1 MWNCWVVS
9 VSCPHLFF
17 LLLCC
22 SIPASGSTL
31 AAFPLSVRSC
41 SAELSFSS
49 MVQCSV
55 VCCSAADMSSPLSS
69 SPFAVF
75 PLDAPIQQQQ
85 QDSLQLQSPSPTHT
99 FFDSALLSLSPC
111 LFLALIL
118 TSPFIFL
125 SSFALLSSKRSRT
138 SAHFSSL
145 ALTPAHPLDSFLQL
159 FAPRCLW
166 IIVQLS
172 TVIYISPWPTSVFLD
187 TT

>member
-49 MVQCSV
+49 MVQWSV

-85 QDSLQLQSPSPTHT
+85 DSLQLE
-99 FFDSALLSLSPC
+99 SLSHTYFFRLC
-111 LFLALIL
+111 AAL
-118 TSPFIFL
+118 PFSLLVL
-125 SSFALLSSKRSRT
+125 SSHFNLS
-138 SAHFSSL
+138 FYL
-145 ALTPAHPLDSFLQL
+145 PVLICPPL
-159 FAPRCLW
+159 
-166 IIVQLS
+166 I
-172 TVIYISPWPTSVFLD
+172 
-187 TT
+187 

>member
-9 VSCPHLFF
+9 VSGPHLFF

-69 SPFAVF
+69 FCCLS
-75 PLDAPIQQQQ
+75 
-85 QDSLQLQSPSPTHT
+85 SRCS
-99 FFDSALLSLSPC
+99 DSAAARLTAAPESLSHTYFFRLC
-111 LFLALIL
+111 AAL
-118 TSPFIFL
+118 PFSLLVL
-125 SSFALLSSKRSRT
+125 SSHFNLS
-138 SAHFSSL
+138 FYL
-145 ALTPAHPLDSFLQL
+145 PVLICPPL
-159 FAPRCLW
+159 
-166 IIVQLS
+166 I
-172 TVIYISPWPTSVFLD
+172 
-187 TT
+187 

>member
-9 VSCPHLFF
+9 VSGPHLFF

-55 VCCSAADMSSPLSS
+55 VCCLAADMSSPLSS

-75 PLDAPIQQQQ
+75 PLDAPIQQQ

-159 FAPRCLW
+159 SAPRCLW

-172 TVIYISPWPTSVFLD
+172 TVIYISLWPTSVFLD

>member
-9 VSCPHLFF
+9 VLCLYLFF
-17 LLLCC
+17 FFCAAVYQPLV
-22 SIPASGSTL
+22 STL

-49 MVQCSV
+49 MVECSV
-55 VCCSAADMSSPLSS
+55 VCCSAADISSPLSS
-69 SPFAVF
+69 SLFAVF
-75 PLDAPIQQQQ
+75 PLDAPIQQQ

-99 FFDSALLSLSPC
+99 FFDSALLSLSPR
-111 LFLALIL
+111 LFFAPIL
-118 TSPFIFL
+118 TSPFIFM

-145 ALTPAHPLDSFLQL
+145 ALAPAHPLDSFLQL
-159 FAPRCLW
+159 SPPRCLW

-172 TVIYISPWPTSVFLD
+172 TVIYISAWPTSVFLD

>member
-1 MWNCWVVS
+1 M
-9 VSCPHLFF
+9 SCPYLFF

-55 VCCSAADMSSPLSS
+55 VCCSAADMSSSLSS
-69 SPFAVF
+69 SLFAVF

-85 QDSLQLQSPSPTHT
+85 DSLQCQSPSPTHT
-99 FFDSALLSLSPC
+99 LFDSALLSLSPR
-111 LFLALIL
+111 LFFALIL
-118 TSPFIFL
+118 TSPFIFM

-145 ALTPAHPLDSFLQL
+145 ALAPAHPLDSFLQL
-159 FAPRCLW
+159 SPPRCLW

-172 TVIYISPWPTSVFLD
+172 SVIYISPWPTSVFLD